1 MPGTTCF
8 TFHPLANTT
17 IHQACL
23 FPASFSKGEAETQM
37 LQGDFPQAPASSCL
51 FAFPSSAQERSSVLS
66 NLRAPMKAALLDLCV
81 QGVPGAFPW
90 KMAGVVTWG
99 CSSPRKLTSEWNNA
113 RTALGKLV
121 MGMDASCRGP
131 APWSCREMPT
141 WCWRVTHISVFF
153 YSGGQ
158 MAADPTPGGG
168 APSLCPEAT
177 AICLP
182 ALESSGECVCWG
194 GWQPLWGMS
203 SAALHTTE
211 TEEMKGSR
219 LHLAIGA
226 MFLLKHPWRHH
237 YICSH

>member
-1 MPGTTCF
+1 MTCF

-66 NLRAPMKAALLDLCV
+66 NLRAPMKAALMDLCV
-81 QGVPGAFPW
+81 QGVSAAFPW

-141 WCWRVTHISVFF
+141 WCWRVTHISVFSTVEAKWLLAQPQVVELPPCAQKQLLF
-153 YSGGQ
+153 VYQLWKVQGNVCAGE
-158 MAADPTPGGG
+158 ADSPSEACRQLLCTP
-168 APSLCPEAT
+168 PKQRRWREAGCT
-177 AICLP
+177 
-182 ALESSGECVCWG
+182 
-194 GWQPLWGMS
+194 
-203 SAALHTTE
+203 
-211 TEEMKGSR
+211 
-219 LHLAIGA
+219 
-226 MFLLKHPWRHH
+226 LL
-237 YICSH
+237 